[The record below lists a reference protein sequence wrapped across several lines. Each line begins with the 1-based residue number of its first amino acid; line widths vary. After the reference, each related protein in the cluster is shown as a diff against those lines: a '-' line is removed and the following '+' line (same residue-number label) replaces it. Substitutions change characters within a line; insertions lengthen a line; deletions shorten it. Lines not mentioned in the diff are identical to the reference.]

1 MCLGARVRGKGR
13 LSESGR
19 PNTRRALAVDRWAVI
34 VVRPPSMI
42 IHCKCTW
49 RQAGPNESQVASSFD
64 RRPRALSWGVDRSRN
79 ARTFQPSPNT
89 HEHYSASRVPCRRG
103 GLRCT
108 RRGRK
113 REAEADQ
120 RASIEMTRWP
130 CVCSGGRA
138 PPGRVIRFESEVA
151 ESVGRVRIK
160 PPTTT
165 ISPTTRG
172 IKAKPQ
178 IEGKKKT
185 YITWFGLS
193 DVGLG
198 ARAAASPSPD
208 LGMRRI

>member
-1 MCLGARVRGKGR
+1 M
-13 LSESGR
+13 E
-19 PNTRRALAVDRWAVI
+19 
-34 VVRPPSMI
+34 
-42 IHCKCTW
+42 
-49 RQAGPNESQVASSFD
+49 AGPKARSLHHSTED
-64 RRPRALSWGVDRSRN
+64 RGLSWSVDRSRN

-89 HEHYSASRVPCRRG
+89 HEHYSASRVPRWRG

-165 ISPTTRG
+165 ICPTTRG

-178 IEGKKKT
+178 IKGKKKT

-193 DVGLG
+193 GVVGWAH
-198 ARAAASPSPD
+198 ARRRAHRPILACGGSNGPSSRRASKRASALTKHPSC
-208 LGMRRI
+208 LLL

>member
-1 MCLGARVRGKGR
+1 MCSGARVRGKGR

-34 VVRPPSMI
+34 VVRPPSVI
-42 IHCKCTW
+42 LHCKCNW
-49 RQAGPNESQVASSFD
+49 RQAQTKARSLHHSTEDRGRCRGASTD
-64 RRPRALSWGVDRSRN
+64 QEIIN
-79 ARTFQPSPNT
+79 ARTSQPSPNT
-89 HEHYSASRVPCRRG
+89 HEHYSASRVPCWRG

-151 ESVGRVRIK
+151 ESAGRVRIK

-165 ISPTTRG
+165 ICPTTRG
-172 IKAKPQ
+172 IRQSHRSKAK
-178 IEGKKKT
+178 
-185 YITWFGLS
+185 
-193 DVGLG
+193 
-198 ARAAASPSPD
+198 R
-208 LGMRRI
+208 